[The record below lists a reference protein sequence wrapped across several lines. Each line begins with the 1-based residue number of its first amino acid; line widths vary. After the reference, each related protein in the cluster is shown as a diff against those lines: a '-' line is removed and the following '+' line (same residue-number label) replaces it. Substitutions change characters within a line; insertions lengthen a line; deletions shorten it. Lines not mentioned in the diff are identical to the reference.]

1 MRRYSKYQNTDNW
14 FGIIPATWEI
24 HRIKRLFALRDKRN
38 FLPLEQVNLI
48 SLYSN
53 VGVRQ
58 HCDIEHTTGNRARNA
73 DGYKVV
79 HKDDII
85 VNILLCWMGAIGR
98 SNYDGVTSPA
108 YDVYMPRTNI
118 NSQYYHYL
126 FRTKAFS
133 GECYKVGKGIMAM
146 RWRTYSPQFMNINV
160 PEPPRA
166 EQDQIVRF
174 LDWKVSEI
182 NKLTGIRKKQI
193 KQLEEIKEKQIE
205 NALSH
210 FSCKA
215 DVQPLKAI
223 AYCNRE
229 SLSESTAENYS
240 FRYIDIGS
248 VDEKEGITHYEE
260 MKFKNAPSR
269 ARRIVHKNDIIIST
283 VRTYLKAIAR
293 ITDDK
298 DVIVS
303 TRFAVLSPHGVDS
316 KYLEYYFKSKRFCDE
331 VIRESIGIAYPAID
345 TSKLMRIKILVPRYE
360 EQLAITAQVHKNEI
374 LINQTISLLKRK
386 IKQLQELKSTLI
398 SDVVTGK
405 IDVRNIPVPA
415 YEHVEDMGDDA
426 GEGNEENAG
435 IPGEED

>member
-1 MRRYSKYQNTDNW
+1 MGRYSKYQNTDNW
-14 FGIIPATWEI
+14 FGTIPATWET

-98 SNYDGVTSPA
+98 SDYDGVTSPA

-146 RWRTYSPQFMNINV
+146 RWRTYSSQFMNINV

-182 NKLTGIRKKQI
+182 NKLIGIRRKEIQE
-193 KQLEEIKEKQIE
+193 LEELKKSVINDSVKHGLNHTIYKDSGIRWIGQIPDSWKIHKTKQHVIITNGRNPEMKGDIPVYGSGRTSFCTCGEYKNGPAVLLGRKGSIKEPQYITGKYW
-205 NALSH
+205 NV
-210 FSCKA
+210 
-215 DVQPLKAI
+215 D
-223 AYCNRE
+223 
-229 SLSESTAENYS
+229 TA
-240 FRYIDIGS
+240 F
-248 VDEKEGITHYEE
+248 
-260 MKFKNAPSR
+260 
-269 ARRIVHKNDIIIST
+269 
-283 VRTYLKAIAR
+283 
-293 ITDDK
+293 
-298 DVIVS
+298 DVILRLDDFNLKYFYYLATQFEYDYYTTQTAIPSMTQTDYNNISIPVPPLEEQNLIV
-303 TRFAVLSPHGVDS
+303 TFLDS
-316 KYLEYYFKSKRFCDE
+316 KCEEIDN
-331 VIRESIGIAYPAID
+331 GINLV
-345 TSKLMRIKILVPRYE
+345 KEKIF
-360 EQLAITAQVHKNEI
+360 A
-374 LINQTISLLKRK
+374 
-386 IKQLQELKSTLI
+386 LQELKSVII

-415 YEHVEDMGDDA
+415 YEHVDDLTA
-426 GEGNEENAG
+426 DDGEGNDEETG